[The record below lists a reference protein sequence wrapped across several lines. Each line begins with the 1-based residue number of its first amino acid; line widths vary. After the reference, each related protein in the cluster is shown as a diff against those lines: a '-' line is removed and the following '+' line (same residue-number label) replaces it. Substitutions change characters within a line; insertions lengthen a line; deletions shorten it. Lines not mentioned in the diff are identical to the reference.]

1 MRHIDMFVIDKTCRI
16 LCGADS
22 WIDGFQATSDPFYAT
37 CPACIDAWDRMVFEK
52 DPTSSPASRAQAR
65 VEAFA
70 DEEWDQ
76 ATYTDEP
83 TTALARTQ
91 IRMEMLRKVKP

>member
-1 MRHIDMFVIDKTCRI
+1 MRHIDMFIIEKTCRI

-37 CPACIDAWDRMVFEK
+37 CPACIDAWDRLVFESDTK
-52 DPTSSPASRAQAR
+52 RAQ
-65 VEAFA
+65 EATPPFH

-91 IRMEMLRKVKP
+91 IRTEMLRKAKP